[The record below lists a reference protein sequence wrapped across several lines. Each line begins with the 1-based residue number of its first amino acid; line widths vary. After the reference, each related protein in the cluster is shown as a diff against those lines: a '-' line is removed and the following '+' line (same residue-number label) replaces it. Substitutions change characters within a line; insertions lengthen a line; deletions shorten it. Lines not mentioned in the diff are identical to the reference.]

1 MVMARTNGEDRA
13 DGFSRGND
21 FAGGGGFFNRLNR
34 RLFPWLGPPPL
45 GPYDQ
50 PVPEPARERACPLC
64 GAPMSQHTKGVGDG
78 RTLLY
83 CPEAAAS

>member
-1 MVMARTNGEDRA
+1 MTTRRDEESV

-21 FAGGGGFFNRLNR
+21 FAGGGFFNRLNR

-50 PVPEPARERACPLC
+50 PAPVPARDRACPLC
-64 GAPMSQHTKGVGDG
+64 GALMSEHAKGTSEDG

-83 CPEAAAS
+83 CPATASD

>member
-1 MVMARTNGEDRA
+1 MIVTRTDGERA

-21 FAGGGGFFNRLNR
+21 FQGGGFFNRLNR

-50 PVPEPARERACPLC
+50 PTPAPARESGCPLC
-64 GAPMSQHTKGVGDG
+64 GRPMSEHTKGESDG

-83 CPEAAAS
+83 CPEG

>member
-1 MVMARTNGEDRA
+1 MIVTRTDGERA

-21 FAGGGGFFNRLNR
+21 FAGGSGFFNRLNR

-50 PVPEPARERACPLC
+50 PAPAPARERGCPLC
-64 GAPMSQHTKGVGDG
+64 GHPMTEHTKGVSDG

-83 CPEAAAS
+83 CPEG

>member
-1 MVMARTNGEDRA
+1 MIVTRT

-21 FAGGGGFFNRLNR
+21 FSGGGFFNRLNR

-50 PVPEPARERACPLC
+50 AAATPAHERACPLC
-64 GAPMSQHTKGVGDG
+64 GAPMSNHTKGVADG

-83 CPEAAAS
+83 CPAEAAD